1 MFELSHTM
9 FSVTNVK
16 AKKKRIKVNVILK
29 KDDMRIYKVKDDRP
43 PLSYHPPYNPKLP
56 EFTRDI
62 VIYHMKC
69 KSGKTN
75 FVANYLNTLE

>member
-1 MFELSHTM
+1 
-9 FSVTNVK
+9 
-16 AKKKRIKVNVILK
+16 
-29 KDDMRIYKVKDDRP
+29 MRIYKVKDDRP

-69 KSGKTN
+69 KPGKTN
-75 FVANYLNTLE
+75 FVANYLNRAEYRSRSL